1 MTTSLVLGGATG
13 IGAAVVR
20 AFRARGDTVVLAD
33 RDADRGTRL
42 AAEDPAGSV
51 RFVEVDLLDPA
62 APRRAVE
69 AAEEAGDGVLDA
81 VFYNAGVLE
90 AYPLAEWT
98 VEAWDRAAAV
108 NLRGP
113 FLTAQAAAAPLARA
127 AHGRFLVTSST
138 GALRGHAGMPGY
150 HATKAGV
157 LGLVRALADEWG
169 PSGVTANAVLPGW
182 IDTEFNRGFWD
193 HQVDRAEALDRLV
206 AGIPLGRQGTPDDVV
221 GAVLFL
227 TSPASAYITGQ
238 ALVVDG
244 GYSAV

>member
-13 IGAAVVR
+13 IGAAAVR

-33 RDADRGTRL
+33 RDADRGARL
-42 AAEDPAGSV
+42 AAEDASGGI
-51 RFVEVDLLDPA
+51 RFAAVDLLDPA
-62 APRRAVE
+62 SPRRAVE
-69 AAEEAGDGVLDA
+69 AAEEAGDGVIDA

-90 AYPLAEWT
+90 AHPLAEWP
-98 VEAWDRAAAV
+98 VAAWDRAVAV

-138 GALRGHAGMPGY
+138 GALRGHAGMPAY
-150 HATKAGV
+150 HATKAGL
-157 LGLVRALADEWG
+157 LGLIRALADEWG
-169 PSGVTANAVLPGW
+169 PTGVTANAVLPGW

-193 HQVDRAEALDRLV
+193 HQSDPAEAMERLV
-206 AGIPLGRQGTPDDVV
+206 AGIPLGRQGAPDDVV
-221 GAVLFL
+221 GAILFL
-227 TSPASAYITGQ
+227 TSPESAYITGQ

-244 GYSAV
+244 GYTAV

>member
-1 MTTSLVLGGATG
+1 MTVALVLGGANG
-13 IGAAVVR
+13 IGAAAVR

-33 RDADRGTRL
+33 RDADGGARL
-42 AAEDPAGSV
+42 AAEKSSGSML
-51 RFVEVDLLDPA
+51 FVEVDLLDPA
-62 APRRAVE
+62 APGRAVE
-69 AAEEAGDGVLDA
+69 AAEEVGGGVVDA

-90 AYPLAEWT
+90 AYPLADWT
-98 VEAWDRAAAV
+98 VEAWDRTVAV

-113 FLTAQAAAAPLARA
+113 FLTAQAAAGPLARA
-127 AHGRFLVTSST
+127 AHGRFLITSST
-138 GALRGHAGMPGY
+138 GALRGHAGMHGY

-182 IDTEFNRGFWD
+182 VDTEFNRGYWE
-193 HQVDRAEALDRLV
+193 HQVDPAQALDRLV
-206 AGIPLGRQGTPDDVV
+206 TSIPLGRQGTPDDVV
-221 GAVLFL
+221 GAILFL

-244 GYSAV
+244 GYTAV